1 MSEPRILTYPE
12 AIREALFQ
20 AMEADPS
27 VFVLGQGVDDPWA
40 MFGTTSGLSGRF
52 GPDRVFDTP
61 LSEAALAGVATGAAI
76 CGQKPVYMHNRP
88 DFLLLA
94 MDQIANHAAK
104 WSSMYGGRAGKVPL
118 VIWAC
123 TGRGWGAAAQH
134 SQALHGLFLHV
145 PGLKVVLPS
154 DPCDAKGLL
163 LSALADPGPVMVFE
177 HRDNFRLTGPVPE
190 EPYFTP
196 IGRGII
202 RRAGGDVTI
211 AAVSA
216 AVGLALLAAET
227 LKENGIEAEVID
239 LRSAK
244 PLDAVLVAES
254 VRRTGRL
261 VVCDTGCPVGGLAA
275 ELVASVSEAAF
286 GFLETRPL
294 RLGPP
299 DLSVPA
305 SPALEAAYFPSEDDV
320 VRVVMGIFA

>member
-1 MSEPRILTYPE
+1 MSESRILTYPE

-27 VFVLGQGVDDPWA
+27 VFVMGQGVDDPWA

-76 CGQKPVYMHNRP
+76 CGLKPVYMHNRP

-104 WSSMYGGRAGKVPL
+104 WTQMYGGRAGKVPL
-118 VIWAC
+118 VVWAC

-154 DPCDAKGLL
+154 SPGDAKGLML
-163 LSALADPGPVMVFE
+163 AALADPGPVMVFD

-190 EPYFTP
+190 GPYFTP

-202 RRAGGDVTI
+202 RRAGRHVTL
-211 AAVSA
+211 AAVSS
-216 AVGLALLAAET
+216 AVVMALGAAET
-227 LKENGIEAEVID
+227 LKEKGIEAEVVD

-244 PLDAVLVAES
+244 PLDAALVAES

-261 VVCDTGCPVGGLAA
+261 VVMDTGYPAGGLAA
-275 ELVASVSEAAF
+275 ELVARVAEAAF
-286 GFLETRPL
+286 GAFLAPPL
-294 RLGPP
+294 RIGIP

-305 SPALEAAYFPSEDDV
+305 SPTLEAAYFPSKGGV
-320 VRVVMGIFA
+320 VRAIMGLFG